1 MPVPGRPH
9 LTVLTRASR
18 SIGISRKFAPSGI
31 WLSILRP
38 SPAHPWQDWQ
48 LPFCRNSWR
57 PAAMSSGDCA
67 YATGPLASPASTAK
81 VASPPLTRPWP
92 VCDLVWDLGICAPP
106 RSRLIIQGLVIRCQ
120 AREEA
125 LPGLF
130 THAGQSVRPI
140 LCIAVFLSALVQAT
154 AQQLRRATLWDL
166 KLGEPI
172 AAQPSPDQFR
182 GFACGSNGGAPRQP
196 LTRWRDFARCRA
208 GPAGLHEVYFG
219 FHDELE
225 YIARARDAEREITRW
240 AGTTEVAFP
249 VVVSALFD
257 SAGVLRGI
265 RMVTDARPDHRNDI
279 TEANLRK
286 RADAYLLG
294 GIMAARFDIM
304 TAH

>member
-9 LTVLTRASR
+9 LTVMTSACL
-18 SIGISRKFAPSGI
+18 SIGISRRLAPSGI

-67 YATGPLASPASTAK
+67 YATGPLASPATTAS
-81 VASPPLTRPWP
+81 VASPPLTKPRP
-92 VCDLVWDLGICAPP
+92 VCDLGICAPP
-106 RSRLIIQGLVIRCQ
+106 RSRPIIQGLVIRRQ

-140 LCIAVFLSALVQAT
+140 LCAAILLSALVPAT

-172 AAQPSPDQFR
+172 AAQPSPDEFR

-196 LTRWRDFARCRA
+196 LTGWRDFARCRA
-208 GPAGLHEVYFG
+208 EPDGLHEVYF
-219 FHDELE
+219 E
-225 YIARARDAEREITRW
+225 YDDA
-240 AGTTEVAFP
+240 
-249 VVVSALFD
+249 
-257 SAGVLRGI
+257 
-265 RMVTDARPDHRNDI
+265 
-279 TEANLRK
+279 
-286 RADAYLLG
+286 LG
-294 GIMAARFDIM
+294 L
-304 TAH
+304 